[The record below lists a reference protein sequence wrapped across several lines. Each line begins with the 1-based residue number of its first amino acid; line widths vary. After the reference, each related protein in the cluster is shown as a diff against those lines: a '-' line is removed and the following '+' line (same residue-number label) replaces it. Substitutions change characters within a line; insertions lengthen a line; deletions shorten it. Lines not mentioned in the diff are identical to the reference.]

1 LVLAANGI
9 HPRPT
14 EHGPG
19 QTTDL
24 RPAQTVDL
32 VAADLIDLAHRLGA

>member
-1 LVLAANGI
+1 LRTAFVA
-9 HPRPT
+9 RPT

-24 RPAQTVDL
+24 APEQDWDL
-32 VAADLIDLAHRLGA
+32 VAEDFSDLAGRLGL